1 MRGRK
6 ASAVDAVAQTEASAI
21 AKERAQAIYQ
31 VYLGQCTVAQAC
43 ARLHVSPARFHQLQ
57 KQLMRSSV
65 AGVEPRPAG
74 RPRKVATPEQAQ
86 LAALERE
93 RQAMQVELGMA
104 QTRAEIALVLPRVLQ
119 PAEAPAA
126 SAPEKKTRRRPA
138 QRRPRAQRT
147 RS

>member
-1 MRGRK
+1 
-6 ASAVDAVAQTEASAI
+6 
-21 AKERAQAIYQ
+21 
-31 VYLGQCTVAQAC
+31 LGQCTVARAC
-43 ARLHVSPARFHQLQ
+43 ARLHVGPARFHQLQ

-74 RPRKVATPEQAQ
+74 RPRKLVTPEQAQ
-86 LAALERE
+86 LAALERA

-104 QTRAEIALVLPRVLQ
+104 ETRAGLALVLPRVLQ
-119 PAEAPAA
+119 RAEAAAA
-126 SAPEKKTRRRPA
+126 SAPEKKTRRRPS

>member
-6 ASAVDAVAQTEASAI
+6 ASAVDAVVQTEASAI
-21 AKERAQAIYQ
+21 AKERAQAIYE
-31 VYLGQCTVAQAC
+31 VYLRQSTVAQAC
-43 ARLHVSPARFHQLQ
+43 ARLHVGPARFHQLQ

-65 AGVEPRPAG
+65 AAMEPRPAG
-74 RPRKVATPEQAQ
+74 RPPKVVAPAQAQ

-119 PAEAPAA
+119 PADTPAA
-126 SAPEKKTRRRPA
+126 SAPEKKTRRRPS